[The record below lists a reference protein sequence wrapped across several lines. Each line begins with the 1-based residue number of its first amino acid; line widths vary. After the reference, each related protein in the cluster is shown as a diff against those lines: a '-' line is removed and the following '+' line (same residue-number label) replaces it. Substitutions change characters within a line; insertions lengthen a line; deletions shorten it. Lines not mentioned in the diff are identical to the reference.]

1 MDFKSVLAVAVVV
14 INFASALAILSQVR
28 LTYHRK
34 NTIGLSRTPILMGTT
49 NAFVGLI
56 YSLIIQD
63 LPFIFANFAWF
74 TMNGLLLGLIL
85 YYGRAAKPIIGVEQQ

>member
-1 MDFKSVLAVAVVV
+1 MELSVTSFFAVFVVV
-14 INFASALAILSQVR
+14 INMVSALAIFSQVK

-56 YSLIIQD
+56 YSILIRDI
-63 LPFIFANFAWF
+63 PFMFANFAWF
-74 TMNGLLLGLIL
+74 AMNGLLLSLML
-85 YYGRAAKPIIGVEQQ
+85 HYGKAPKETETAS

>member
-1 MDFKSVLAVAVVV
+1 MDLQGFFAIFVV
-14 INFASALAILSQVR
+14 IINFISALAILSQVR

-56 YSLIIQD
+56 YSLMIQN

-74 TMNGLLLGLIL
+74 TMNGLLLSLIL
-85 YYGRAAKPIIGVEQQ
+85 YYGRAAKPTIGVEQQ